1 VHVSHLFGK
10 YSDNIIT
17 SLPLDQFYYCFVR
30 WSSAGAVFTRIQLL
44 VM

>member
-1 VHVSHLFGK
+1 VHVPHLFGR
-10 YSDNIIT
+10 DNIIT
-17 SLPLDQFYYCFVR
+17 SWPLAQFYYCFVC